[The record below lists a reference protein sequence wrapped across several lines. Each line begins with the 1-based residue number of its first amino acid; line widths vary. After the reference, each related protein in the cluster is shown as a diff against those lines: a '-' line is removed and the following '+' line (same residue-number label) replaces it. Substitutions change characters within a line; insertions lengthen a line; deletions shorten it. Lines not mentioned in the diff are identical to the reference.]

1 MTKFGIVIVHKVIF
15 VNLFSLLGA
24 VTTSALRLRRNSI
37 MLYEDT
43 DYLQELQASAL
54 LEQVHMDNYN
64 YADS

>member
-15 VNLFSLLGA
+15 INLFSHLGA

-37 MLYEDT
+37 TLYEDT

-54 LEQVHMDNYN
+54 LEQVHMDNY
-64 YADS
+64 